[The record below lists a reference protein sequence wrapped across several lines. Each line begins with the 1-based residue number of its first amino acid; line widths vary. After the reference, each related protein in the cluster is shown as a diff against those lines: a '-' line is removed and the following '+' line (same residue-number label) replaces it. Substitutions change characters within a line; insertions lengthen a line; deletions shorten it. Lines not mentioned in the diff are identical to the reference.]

1 MPTDSA
7 RVLGAEG
14 DFTRDSPLLAE
25 AYSFARRIHQ
35 GQYEESDGQPYIN
48 HPVTVG
54 RLLYE
59 AGYDDEV
66 VAAGLLHDTLEH
78 SELTSDPIRERFGG
92 RVASLVDAMTEPVD
106 IEPWGARKAALRR
119 QIADAGLDAEAIFA
133 ADKIAKSA
141 SLRHAL
147 AQLGLREVGRRV
159 SSPLDEKI
167 DHYQASLDLL
177 EAMAADLPFLPRLHY
192 ELDAIE
198 EQRIHDDEFELARRA
213 VDAVNR
219 RDAAALAEICDRE
232 VEWWPA
238 LTLGDRGDPYRGH
251 DGVRRYFVDLESAW
265 SELNI
270 EINDL
275 RSIADRLLA
284 LCSFHGRGRRSGI
297 ELEQDGVVIYRVSD
311 GKVTG
316 ARTLLAP
323 SPALE

>member
-14 DFTRDSPLLAE
+14 DFTRNSRLLAE
-25 AYSFARRIHQ
+25 AYSFAARVHR

-48 HPVTVG
+48 HPVTVA

-78 SELTSDPIRERFGG
+78 SELTIDRIRERFGG
-92 RVASLVDAMTEPVD
+92 RVAFLVDSMTEPVD
-106 IEPWGARKAALRR
+106 VEPFDARKAALRR

-147 AQLGLREVGRRV
+147 AQLGSREVARRV
-159 SSPLDEKI
+159 SSPLDQKI
-167 DHYQASLDLL
+167 DHYQASLELL
-177 EAMAADLPFLPRLHY
+177 EAMAADLPFLPRLHD

-198 EQRIHDDEFELARRA
+198 EQRIHDDEFALARRA

-219 RDAAALAEICDRE
+219 RDAAALAEICDRD
-232 VEWWPA
+232 VECWPA
-238 LTLGDRGDPYRGH
+238 LTLGDRGEPYRGH
-251 DGVRRYFVDLESAW
+251 DGVRRYLVDLDSAW
-265 SELNI
+265 SDLRI

-275 RSIADRLLA
+275 RSTADRLLA

-297 ELEQDGVVIYRVSD
+297 ELEQVGVVVYRVRD

-316 ARTLLAP
+316 VRTLLAP
-323 SPALE
+323 STVLE